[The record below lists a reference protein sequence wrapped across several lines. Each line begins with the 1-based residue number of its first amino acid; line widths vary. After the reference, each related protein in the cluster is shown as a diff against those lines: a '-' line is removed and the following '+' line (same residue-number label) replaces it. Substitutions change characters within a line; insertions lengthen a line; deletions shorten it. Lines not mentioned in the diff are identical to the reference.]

1 MNGHE
6 IRQKFLD
13 YFERNGHKVVHS
25 SPLLPANDPTLLF
38 TNAGMNQFKD
48 TFLGNEKRDYTRAAS
63 SQKCIRAGGKHN
75 DLDEVGKTARHH
87 TFFEMLGNFSFGDY
101 FKADAIRFAWD
112 FLVNELKLEPN
123 RLWFSYF
130 GGDAEVAADTEARD
144 LWIKAGAAPTRV
156 LPFGRKDNFWQMG
169 DEGPCG
175 PCSEIHYYMEDE
187 PDNPE
192 KNHPKWVNGEG
203 DTTMEIWNLVFMQFN
218 RTGVGEKGADGKYSK
233 FDLTPLPAPS
243 VDTGAGLERMAAVLQ
258 GVKTNYDTDLLL
270 PIIKFTAE
278 LASKSYEYET
288 PEGFAM
294 RVVADHARATA
305 FAIADGILPS
315 NEGRSYVLRKIMRRA
330 IYHGR
335 EHLGL
340 NDLFFYKVCDFVVEQ
355 MKDAYPELKL
365 QRDFIGKMV
374 RLEEER
380 FGNTLTVGLKRVEED
395 SFEEDLS
402 ELISIEKRISDII
415 WDPEN
420 ILNAKNVNDEI
431 DETRK
436 EHQERFGFGDIYQ
449 QLARLIYTYKIPPYR
464 VIHLIEKVSSKKDLK
479 FPDYYGFDNVFNPV
493 RLAMDLYII
502 FRDEGSDEEK
512 SFAKLIQHEN
522 YLDLLNLLDA
532 RFAGTESKRYLN
544 FKTFA
549 KYYDTYGTPRDLI
562 RVYLEQR
569 QGVKIE
575 EDYFNRSFD
584 LALNELQ
591 QQSNIGKTKQSEKI
605 NPIYADLA
613 ETIQLSDFRGYEVT
627 TVENAK
633 VVALIKNDERVE
645 SLNEG
650 EEGLIVLN
658 ETPFYA
664 ESGGQVGDVGNLL
677 NQNVNAKVFD
687 TFAPLGGIVL
697 HKSKIERG
705 SVKVGDILTAIVD
718 AEKRDATRRNHTATH
733 LVHAALREV
742 LGTHV
747 KQAGSV
753 VAPNFLRFDFSHY
766 QALTPEEIAEI
777 ETLVNREI
785 LKNDAVN
792 TDLMA
797 IEEAMQTG
805 AMALFGEKYGSTV
818 RVLRIGEGA
827 FSKELCG
834 GTHVR
839 ATGDIGSF
847 KIVSDEA
854 IASGVRRIRAIT
866 GMDAF
871 ARFREDEQLI
881 TKSLGALRTQRDQL
895 PTAIEKLQE
904 ELKRAKRE
912 VEDLKMK
919 IATGAAGSNSGDED
933 EIREIAGVK
942 VLAKI
947 VEGLDSSAMRNLSDT
962 LLGKMKSGVVVIGRK
977 DEDKVSLIVRSSED
991 VKAKVPAGQVIK
1003 EIAPIVGGRGGGK
1016 PDMAEGGGNQ
1026 PEKLEDALK
1035 ASYGVIE
1042 KMLS

>member
-13 YFERNGHKVVHS
+13 YFERNEHKIVHS

-48 TFLGNEKRDYTRAAS
+48 TFLGNEKRDYTRATS

-130 GGDAEVAADTEARD
+130 GGDEEVAADIEARD
-144 LWIKAGAAPTRV
+144 LWISVGAAPTRV

-218 RTGVGEKGADGKYSK
+218 RSGVGEKGADGKYSK

-278 LASKSYEYET
+278 LAGKTYDYDT
-288 PEGFAM
+288 QEGFAM

-305 FAIADGILPS
+305 FAIADGILPG
-315 NEGRSYVLRKIMRRA
+315 NEDRNYVLRKIMRRA
-330 IYHGR
+330 IYKG
-335 EHLGL
+335 LGL
-340 NDLFFYKVCDFVVEQ
+340 FEEQVDFDGLFFFKVTNFVVDL
-355 MKDAYPELKL
+355 MKEAYPELEA
-365 QRDFIGKMV
+365 QRDFIQKIV
-374 RLEEER
+374 ILEETR
-380 FGNTLTVGLKRVEED
+380 FSNTLKTGIGK
-395 SFEEDLS
+395 LS
-402 ELISIEKRISDII
+402 L
-415 WDPEN
+415 
-420 ILNAKNVNDEI
+420 
-431 DETRK
+431 
-436 EHQERFGFGDIYQ
+436 
-449 QLARLIYTYKIPPYR
+449 LIYESDAS
-464 VIHLIEKVSSKKDLK
+464 V
-479 FPDYYGFDNVFNPV
+479 DY
-493 RLAMDLYII
+493 
-502 FRDEGSDEEK
+502 DEESKQMIAWTGGIPIK
-512 SFAKLIQHEN
+512 SLAELKN
-522 YLDLLNLLDA
+522 
-532 RFAGTESKRYLN
+532 
-544 FKTFA
+544 
-549 KYYDTYGTPRDLI
+549 TYGLPTDLMYVI
-562 RVYLEQR
+562 LTERQSYGRNVIELEPAKETEKGVLYSTCFVDEFNSEEFSERVD
-569 QGVKIE
+569 E
-575 EDYFNRSFD
+575 EIKK
-584 LALNELQ
+584 LQ
-591 QQSNIGKTKQSEKI
+591 QTSEIGKTKQSEKI
-605 NPIYADLA
+605 NPIYVGLQRTSVRS
-613 ETIQLSDFRGYEVT
+613 EFRGYEVT

-645 SLNEG
+645 DLSEG
-650 EEGLIVLN
+650 DEGLIILN

-664 ESGGQVGDVGNLL
+664 ESGGQVGDIGNLI
-677 NQNVNAKVFD
+677 NQNINAKVFD
-687 TFAPLGGIVL
+687 TFALLGGIVL

-705 SVKVGDILTAIVD
+705 SVKVGDTVTAIVD

-785 LKNDAVN
+785 LKNDAVS

-919 IATGAAGSNSGDED
+919 IATGAAGGSSDNGDEA
-933 EIREIAGVK
+933 REIAGVK
-942 VLAKI
+942 VLTKI

-962 LLGKMKSGVVVIGRK
+962 LLGKMKSGVVVLGRK
-977 DEDKVSLIVRSSED
+977 DEDKVSLIVRSSND
-991 VKAKVPAGQVIK
+991 IKGRVQAGQVIK
-1003 EIAPIVGGRGGGK
+1003 EIATIVGGRGGGK

-1026 PEKLEDALK
+1026 PEKLEEALE

-1042 KMLS
+1042 KMLNQM